1 MRRSVVLLLSAAL
14 LAVGA
19 FTACY
24 FTAARARHAAGK
36 FGDELDWLRGEFHLS
51 DAEMARVRALH
62 AGYLPQCEA
71 MCERIAAKNRELS
84 AALTGSTNVSADV
97 RARLAETAALRAEC
111 QAQMLAHFYEV
122 SKAMP
127 PAAGRRY
134 LEQMKSLTLGLHAQQ
149 EAAMTHSNPAP
160 HVRP

>member
-1 MRRSVVLLLSAAL
+1 MRRSLVLLLSAVL
-14 LAVGA
+14 LAAGA
-19 FTACY
+19 FAACY
-24 FTAARARHAAGK
+24 FTAARARQSAAPSG
-36 FGDELDWLRGEFHLS
+36 GELDWLRAEFHLS